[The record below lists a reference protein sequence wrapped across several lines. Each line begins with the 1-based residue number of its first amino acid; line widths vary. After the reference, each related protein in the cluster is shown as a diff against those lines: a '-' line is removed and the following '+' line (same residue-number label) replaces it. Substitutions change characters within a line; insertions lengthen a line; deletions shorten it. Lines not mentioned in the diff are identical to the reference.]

1 MRIVYVAYNGAVH
14 TRRWAQFFA
23 DRGHEV
29 HVVTCGSAGSSAGYR
44 VHDLGRTRGG
54 KVGYLAK
61 LRRARRVVRALAP
74 DLVHAHYATSYG
86 LLGSVAGVHPFVVTA
101 HGDDLLI
108 SPRNPVMRR
117 LVRHVLRR
125 ADLATVPSEPMR
137 RAALEVAGATAPPIE
152 VFQYGV
158 ESERLE
164 RLARAVRADRPPGAS
179 RPLGIVSARPLLRLY
194 RVDVLLRALALLQ
207 AERVDFVC
215 TIAGDGPERAALE
228 RLATDLGLAGR
239 VAFVGQVPS
248 VRVEELLAAGDVAVS
263 IAESDGASLALLEAL
278 ALGCVPVVSDIPANR
293 AWVTD
298 GVNGVVVPIE
308 PRAVAA
314 GIERARALDAVTVA
328 EANRAIVRDR
338 ADRDRNLGGLERRL
352 EQLLASRPPTAEAV

>member
-1 MRIVYVAYNGAVH
+1 MAYNGAVH

-29 HVVTCGSAGSSAGYR
+29 HVVTCGSAGASGGYR

-61 LRRARRVVRALAP
+61 LRRARRIVRGLEP

-137 RAALEVAGATAPPIE
+137 RAAIDVAGASAPPIV

-158 ESERLE
+158 ESDRLD
-164 RLARAVRADRPPGAS
+164 RLARDVRAGRPDAAVR
-179 RPLGIVSARPLLRLY
+179 PLSIVSARPLLRLY
-194 RVDVLLRALALLQ
+194 RLDVLLQALA
-207 AERVDFVC
+207 AVKREDVDFLC
-215 TIAGDGPERAALE
+215 TIAGDGPERTSLE
-228 RLATDLGLAGR
+228 TLAIDLGLAER
-239 VAFVGQVPS
+239 VTFVGQVPPTE
-248 VRVEELLAAGDVAVS
+248 VEELLAAGDIAIS

-293 AWVTD
+293 PWVTD

-308 PRAVAA
+308 PGAVAA
-314 GIERARALDAVTVA
+314 GIMRARALDAATVA
-328 EANRAIVRDR
+328 EANRVIVRDR
-338 ADRDRNLGGLERRL
+338 ADRARNLGGLERRL
-352 EQLLASRPPTAEAV
+352 EQLLASGRAPAVAV

>member
-29 HVVTCGSAGSSAGYR
+29 HVVTCGSDGLSHGYR

-61 LRRARRVVRALAP
+61 LRRARRVVRDLEP

-137 RAALEVAGATAPPIE
+137 RAALEVAGESAPPIE

-158 ESERLE
+158 ESERLD
-164 RLARAVRADRPPGAS
+164 RLGRAVRADRPAGAA
-179 RPLGIVSARPLLRLY
+179 RPLAIVSARPLLRLY
-194 RVDVLLRALALLQ
+194 RLDVLLHALAVLQ
-207 AERVDFVC
+207 KERVDFEC
-215 TIAGDGPERAALE
+215 TIAGDGPERASLGQ
-228 RLATDLGLAGR
+228 LAASLGIAER
-239 VAFVGQVPS
+239 VAFVGQIQPTQ
-248 VRVEELLAAGDVAVS
+248 VEELLAAGDVAVS

-308 PRAVAA
+308 PGAVAA
-314 GIERARALDAVTVA
+314 GIVRARALDPTTVA
-328 EANRAIVRDR
+328 DANRVIVRDR
-338 ADRDRNLGGLERRL
+338 ADRTRNLGGLERRL
-352 EQLLASRPPTAEAV
+352 EQLLASGRAAAEVV